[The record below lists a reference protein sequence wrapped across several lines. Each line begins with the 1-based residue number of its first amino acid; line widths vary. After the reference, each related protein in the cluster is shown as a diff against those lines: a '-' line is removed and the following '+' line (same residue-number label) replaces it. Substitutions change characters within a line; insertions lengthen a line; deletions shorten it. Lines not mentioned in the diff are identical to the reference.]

1 MPNRSSTRGA
11 EQALA
16 SVKLSRPLVDM
27 ARLEA
32 ATFSRSI
39 GGQIEHWAR
48 LGRALEEQASFNAAR
63 ARAALAGSREER
75 NRYDAL
81 DAAMRVA
88 DPDEAAAMA
97 ELGRS
102 SSAAGYDEDGKLV
115 VVGADRQR

>member
-1 MPNRSSTRGA
+1 MPNKSSTHGA
-11 EQALA
+11 EQAFA

-48 LGRALEEQASFNAAR
+48 LGRALEEDASFNAAR
-63 ARAALAGSREER
+63 ARAVLAGSPQDRD
-75 NRYDAL
+75 RYDAL
-81 DAAMRVA
+81 DAAMRAA

-102 SSAAGYDEDGKLV
+102 PGAAGYDENNRLV
-115 VVGADRQR
+115 VIGADHQR

>member
-11 EQALA
+11 DPTLA

-48 LGRALEEQASFNAAR
+48 LGRALEEEASFNAAR
-63 ARAALAGSREER
+63 ARTIAGAREDR
-75 NRYDAL
+75 SRYDAL
-81 DAAMRVA
+81 DAAMRRA
-88 DPDEAAAMA
+88 EPDEAAAMA
-97 ELGRS
+97 AVGQS
-102 SSAAGYDEDGKLV
+102 PGAAGYDDDGKLV
-115 VVGADRQR
+115 VIGADR

>member
-1 MPNRSSTRGA
+1 MPSRSSNRNVTA
-11 EQALA
+11 FA

-39 GGQIEHWAR
+39 AGQIEHWAR
-48 LGRALEEQASFNAAR
+48 LGRALEEEGGFNAAR
-63 ARAALAGSREER
+63 ARAVLAGSKEDRD
-75 NRYDAL
+75 RYDAL
-81 DAAMRVA
+81 DAAMRMA

-102 SSAAGYDEDGKLV
+102 AGAAGYDEEGKLV
-115 VVGADRQR
+115 VIDADR

>member
-11 EQALA
+11 GQALA
-16 SVKLSRPLVDM
+16 SVKLSRPLVDL

-63 ARAALAGSREER
+63 ARTALTGSREER

-81 DAAMRVA
+81 DAAMRAA

-102 SSAAGYDEDGKLV
+102 PGAAGYDEDGKLV